1 MHLDK
6 FNRTLIRIKPEK
18 NINCLPIYIK
28 DLSLILDERKIL
40 SSLNL
45 SINSDDVTVI
55 MGPNG
60 AGKSI
65 FLKILNGI
73 LTPTSGCIT
82 WNNKKQF
89 SDTLNT
95 QAFVFQK
102 PILLRRSVIAN
113 LDYMDSVLGN
123 KKRISKDR
131 LLKIVQLQKQKN
143 QPARMLSLGE
153 QQRLSLIRSLML
165 RPNLL
170 LLDEPTANLDPASTK
185 IIEDI
190 ILNLKMMGIKII
202 FVTHN
207 ILQAKRIADDIIF
220 LNEGKM
226 VEHLNKQEFFSNS
239 KSIEVQNMESR
250 LTGGDL
256 HLNQK
261 VDNETENDLMSL
273 LADDRQNPEESYED
287 FNDKQIKK
295 DFINKAIDTL
305 SEREKTIIRLRK
317 FREKSITLDELGQ
330 KLKISKERVRQ
341 IETKAL
347 EKLKTTI
354 VEISQQNKEFFI

>member
-89 SDTLNT
+89 SDTINT

-113 LDYMDSVLGN
+113 LDYMDSVLGY
-123 KKRISKDR
+123 KKKISKDR
-131 LLKIVQLQKQKN
+131 LLEIVQLKKQKN

-207 ILQAKRIADDIIF
+207 ILQAKRIADEIIF

-239 KSIEVQNMESR
+239 KSIEVQNY
-250 LTGGDL
+250 
-256 HLNQK
+256 LNGI
-261 VDNETENDLMSL
+261 L
-273 LADDRQNPEESYED
+273 
-287 FNDKQIKK
+287 
-295 DFINKAIDTL
+295 
-305 SEREKTIIRLRK
+305 
-317 FREKSITLDELGQ
+317 
-330 KLKISKERVRQ
+330 
-341 IETKAL
+341 
-347 EKLKTTI
+347 
-354 VEISQQNKEFFI
+354 

>member
-6 FNRTLIRIKPEK
+6 FNKTLIRIKPEK
-18 NINCLPIYIK
+18 NRNCLPICIK
-28 DLSLILDERKIL
+28 DLSFFLEKKKIL
-40 SSLNL
+40 SSINL

-82 WNNKKQF
+82 WNGKKQF
-89 SDTLNT
+89 SETFNM

-113 LDYMDSVLGN
+113 LDYIDGVYGYEKKIN
-123 KKRISKDR
+123 KDK
-131 LLKIVQLQKQKN
+131 LLEIVQLLEQKK

-153 QQRLSLIRSLML
+153 QQRLSLVRSLMV

-170 LLDEPTANLDPASTK
+170 LLDEPTANLDPASTQ

-190 ILNLKMMGIKII
+190 VLNLKKMGIKII

-239 KSIEVQNMESR
+239 KSIEVQNY
-250 LTGGDL
+250 
-256 HLNQK
+256 LNGI
-261 VDNETENDLMSL
+261 L
-273 LADDRQNPEESYED
+273 
-287 FNDKQIKK
+287 
-295 DFINKAIDTL
+295 
-305 SEREKTIIRLRK
+305 
-317 FREKSITLDELGQ
+317 
-330 KLKISKERVRQ
+330 
-341 IETKAL
+341 
-347 EKLKTTI
+347 
-354 VEISQQNKEFFI
+354 

>member
-18 NINCLPIYIK
+18 NINCLPICIK
-28 DLSLILDERKIL
+28 DLSLMVDKRKIL

-123 KKRISKDR
+123 KKKISKDR

-239 KSIEVQNMESR
+239 KSIEVQNY
-250 LTGGDL
+250 
-256 HLNQK
+256 LNGI
-261 VDNETENDLMSL
+261 L
-273 LADDRQNPEESYED
+273 
-287 FNDKQIKK
+287 
-295 DFINKAIDTL
+295 
-305 SEREKTIIRLRK
+305 
-317 FREKSITLDELGQ
+317 
-330 KLKISKERVRQ
+330 
-341 IETKAL
+341 
-347 EKLKTTI
+347 
-354 VEISQQNKEFFI
+354 

>member
-18 NINCLPIYIK
+18 NINCLPISIK

-89 SDTLNT
+89 SDTINT

-123 KKRISKDR
+123 KKKISKDR

-226 VEHLNKQEFFSNS
+226 VEHLDKQEFFSNS
-239 KSIEVQNMESR
+239 KSFHVQNY
-250 LTGGDL
+250 
-256 HLNQK
+256 LN
-261 VDNETENDLMSL
+261 
-273 LADDRQNPEESYED
+273 
-287 FNDKQIKK
+287 
-295 DFINKAIDTL
+295 
-305 SEREKTIIRLRK
+305 
-317 FREKSITLDELGQ
+317 G
-330 KLKISKERVRQ
+330 KL
-341 IETKAL
+341 
-347 EKLKTTI
+347 
-354 VEISQQNKEFFI
+354 

>member
-40 SSLNL
+40 SSLNF

-123 KKRISKDR
+123 KKKISKDR
-131 LLKIVQLQKQKN
+131 LLEIVQLKKQKN

-153 QQRLSLIRSLML
+153 QQRLSLVRSLML

-207 ILQAKRIADDIIF
+207 ILQAKRIADEIIF

-239 KSIEVQNMESR
+239 KSIEVQNY
-250 LTGGDL
+250 
-256 HLNQK
+256 LNGI
-261 VDNETENDLMSL
+261 L
-273 LADDRQNPEESYED
+273 
-287 FNDKQIKK
+287 
-295 DFINKAIDTL
+295 
-305 SEREKTIIRLRK
+305 
-317 FREKSITLDELGQ
+317 
-330 KLKISKERVRQ
+330 
-341 IETKAL
+341 
-347 EKLKTTI
+347 
-354 VEISQQNKEFFI
+354 

>member
-113 LDYMDSVLGN
+113 LDYMDSVLGY
-123 KKRISKDR
+123 KKKISKDR
-131 LLKIVQLQKQKN
+131 LLEIVQLQKQKN

-190 ILNLKMMGIKII
+190 VLNLKMMGIKII

-239 KSIEVQNMESR
+239 KSIEVQNY
-250 LTGGDL
+250 
-256 HLNQK
+256 LNGI
-261 VDNETENDLMSL
+261 L
-273 LADDRQNPEESYED
+273 
-287 FNDKQIKK
+287 
-295 DFINKAIDTL
+295 
-305 SEREKTIIRLRK
+305 
-317 FREKSITLDELGQ
+317 
-330 KLKISKERVRQ
+330 
-341 IETKAL
+341 
-347 EKLKTTI
+347 
-354 VEISQQNKEFFI
+354 

>member
-89 SDTLNT
+89 SDTINT

-113 LDYMDSVLGN
+113 LDYMDSVLGY
-123 KKRISKDR
+123 KKKISKDR
-131 LLKIVQLQKQKN
+131 LLEIVQLKKQKN

-190 ILNLKMMGIKII
+190 VLNLKKMGIKII

-207 ILQAKRIADDIIF
+207 ILQAKRIADEIIF

-239 KSIEVQNMESR
+239 KSIEVQNY
-250 LTGGDL
+250 
-256 HLNQK
+256 LNGI
-261 VDNETENDLMSL
+261 L
-273 LADDRQNPEESYED
+273 
-287 FNDKQIKK
+287 
-295 DFINKAIDTL
+295 
-305 SEREKTIIRLRK
+305 
-317 FREKSITLDELGQ
+317 
-330 KLKISKERVRQ
+330 
-341 IETKAL
+341 
-347 EKLKTTI
+347 
-354 VEISQQNKEFFI
+354 

>member
-113 LDYMDSVLGN
+113 LDYMDSVLGY
-123 KKRISKDR
+123 KKKISKDR
-131 LLKIVQLQKQKN
+131 LLEIVQLQKQKN

-190 ILNLKMMGIKII
+190 VLNLKKMGIKII

-220 LNEGKM
+220 LNKGKM
-226 VEHLNKQEFFSNS
+226 VEHLDKEEFFSNS
-239 KSIEVQNMESR
+239 KSIEVQNY
-250 LTGGDL
+250 
-256 HLNQK
+256 LNGI
-261 VDNETENDLMSL
+261 L
-273 LADDRQNPEESYED
+273 
-287 FNDKQIKK
+287 
-295 DFINKAIDTL
+295 
-305 SEREKTIIRLRK
+305 
-317 FREKSITLDELGQ
+317 
-330 KLKISKERVRQ
+330 
-341 IETKAL
+341 
-347 EKLKTTI
+347 
-354 VEISQQNKEFFI
+354 

>member
-207 ILQAKRIADDIIF
+207 ILQAKRIADEIIF

-239 KSIEVQNMESR
+239 KSIEVQNY
-250 LTGGDL
+250 
-256 HLNQK
+256 LNGI
-261 VDNETENDLMSL
+261 L
-273 LADDRQNPEESYED
+273 
-287 FNDKQIKK
+287 
-295 DFINKAIDTL
+295 
-305 SEREKTIIRLRK
+305 
-317 FREKSITLDELGQ
+317 
-330 KLKISKERVRQ
+330 
-341 IETKAL
+341 
-347 EKLKTTI
+347 
-354 VEISQQNKEFFI
+354 

>member
-73 LTPTSGCIT
+73 LTPTSGCII

-113 LDYMDSVLGN
+113 LDYIDGVYDT
-123 KKRISKDR
+123 KKK
-131 LLKIVQLQKQKN
+131 L
-143 QPARMLSLGE
+143 
-153 QQRLSLIRSLML
+153 
-165 RPNLL
+165 
-170 LLDEPTANLDPASTK
+170 
-185 IIEDI
+185 
-190 ILNLKMMGIKII
+190 IKI
-202 FVTHN
+202 N
-207 ILQAKRIADDIIF
+207 
-220 LNEGKM
+220 
-226 VEHLNKQEFFSNS
+226 
-239 KSIEVQNMESR
+239 
-250 LTGGDL
+250 
-256 HLNQK
+256 
-261 VDNETENDLMSL
+261 
-273 LADDRQNPEESYED
+273 Y
-287 FNDKQIKK
+287 
-295 DFINKAIDTL
+295 
-305 SEREKTIIRLRK
+305 
-317 FREKSITLDELGQ
+317 
-330 KLKISKERVRQ
+330 LK
-341 IETKAL
+341 
-347 EKLKTTI
+347 
-354 VEISQQNKEFFI
+354 

>member
-28 DLSLILDERKIL
+28 DLSLIVDERKIL

-73 LTPTSGCIT
+73 LTPSSGCVT

-123 KKRISKDR
+123 KKKISKDR
-131 LLKIVQLQKQKN
+131 LLEIVQLKKQKN

-153 QQRLSLIRSLML
+153 QQRLSLVRSLML

-239 KSIEVQNMESR
+239 KSIEVQNY
-250 LTGGDL
+250 
-256 HLNQK
+256 LNGI
-261 VDNETENDLMSL
+261 L
-273 LADDRQNPEESYED
+273 
-287 FNDKQIKK
+287 
-295 DFINKAIDTL
+295 
-305 SEREKTIIRLRK
+305 
-317 FREKSITLDELGQ
+317 
-330 KLKISKERVRQ
+330 
-341 IETKAL
+341 
-347 EKLKTTI
+347 
-354 VEISQQNKEFFI
+354 

>member
-40 SSLNL
+40 SSLNF
-45 SINSDDVTVI
+45 SINSDDITVI

-89 SDTLNT
+89 SDTINT

-113 LDYMDSVLGN
+113 LDYMDSVLGY
-123 KKRISKDR
+123 KKKISKDR
-131 LLKIVQLQKQKN
+131 LLEIVQLKKQKN

-207 ILQAKRIADDIIF
+207 ILQAKRIADEIIF

-239 KSIEVQNMESR
+239 KSIEVQNY
-250 LTGGDL
+250 
-256 HLNQK
+256 LNGI
-261 VDNETENDLMSL
+261 L
-273 LADDRQNPEESYED
+273 
-287 FNDKQIKK
+287 
-295 DFINKAIDTL
+295 
-305 SEREKTIIRLRK
+305 
-317 FREKSITLDELGQ
+317 
-330 KLKISKERVRQ
+330 
-341 IETKAL
+341 
-347 EKLKTTI
+347 
-354 VEISQQNKEFFI
+354 

>member
-18 NINCLPIYIK
+18 NINCLPICFK
-28 DLSLILDERKIL
+28 DLSLIVDERKIL

-113 LDYMDSVLGN
+113 LDYMDSVLGY
-123 KKRISKDR
+123 KKKISKDR
-131 LLKIVQLQKQKN
+131 LLEIVQLKKQKN

-207 ILQAKRIADDIIF
+207 ILQAKRIADEIIF

-239 KSIEVQNMESR
+239 KSIEVQNY
-250 LTGGDL
+250 
-256 HLNQK
+256 LNGI
-261 VDNETENDLMSL
+261 L
-273 LADDRQNPEESYED
+273 
-287 FNDKQIKK
+287 
-295 DFINKAIDTL
+295 
-305 SEREKTIIRLRK
+305 
-317 FREKSITLDELGQ
+317 
-330 KLKISKERVRQ
+330 
-341 IETKAL
+341 
-347 EKLKTTI
+347 
-354 VEISQQNKEFFI
+354 

>member
-65 FLKILNGI
+65 LLKILNGI

-239 KSIEVQNMESR
+239 KSIEVQNY
-250 LTGGDL
+250 
-256 HLNQK
+256 LNGI
-261 VDNETENDLMSL
+261 L
-273 LADDRQNPEESYED
+273 
-287 FNDKQIKK
+287 
-295 DFINKAIDTL
+295 
-305 SEREKTIIRLRK
+305 
-317 FREKSITLDELGQ
+317 
-330 KLKISKERVRQ
+330 
-341 IETKAL
+341 
-347 EKLKTTI
+347 
-354 VEISQQNKEFFI
+354 

>member
-89 SDTLNT
+89 SDTINT

-123 KKRISKDR
+123 KKKISKDR
-131 LLKIVQLQKQKN
+131 LLEIVQLKKQKN

-226 VEHLNKQEFFSNS
+226 VEHLDKQEFFSNS
-239 KSIEVQNMESR
+239 KSIQVQNY
-250 LTGGDL
+250 
-256 HLNQK
+256 LN
-261 VDNETENDLMSL
+261 
-273 LADDRQNPEESYED
+273 
-287 FNDKQIKK
+287 
-295 DFINKAIDTL
+295 
-305 SEREKTIIRLRK
+305 
-317 FREKSITLDELGQ
+317 G
-330 KLKISKERVRQ
+330 KL
-341 IETKAL
+341 
-347 EKLKTTI
+347 
-354 VEISQQNKEFFI
+354 

>member
-40 SSLNL
+40 SNLNL

-113 LDYMDSVLGN
+113 LDYMESVLGY
-123 KKRISKDR
+123 KKKISKDR
-131 LLKIVQLQKQKN
+131 LLEIVQLQKQKN

-153 QQRLSLIRSLML
+153 QQRLSLVRSLML

-220 LNEGKM
+220 LNKGKM
-226 VEHLNKQEFFSNS
+226 VEHLDKEEFFSNS
-239 KSIEVQNMESR
+239 KSIEVQNY
-250 LTGGDL
+250 
-256 HLNQK
+256 LNGI
-261 VDNETENDLMSL
+261 L
-273 LADDRQNPEESYED
+273 
-287 FNDKQIKK
+287 
-295 DFINKAIDTL
+295 
-305 SEREKTIIRLRK
+305 
-317 FREKSITLDELGQ
+317 
-330 KLKISKERVRQ
+330 
-341 IETKAL
+341 
-347 EKLKTTI
+347 
-354 VEISQQNKEFFI
+354 

>member
-45 SINSDDVTVI
+45 SINSDNVTVI

-89 SDTLNT
+89 SDTINT

-123 KKRISKDR
+123 KKKISKDR

-220 LNEGKM
+220 LNKGKM
-226 VEHLNKQEFFSNS
+226 VEHLGKKEFFSNS
-239 KSIEVQNMESR
+239 KSIEVQNY
-250 LTGGDL
+250 
-256 HLNQK
+256 LNGI
-261 VDNETENDLMSL
+261 L
-273 LADDRQNPEESYED
+273 
-287 FNDKQIKK
+287 
-295 DFINKAIDTL
+295 
-305 SEREKTIIRLRK
+305 
-317 FREKSITLDELGQ
+317 
-330 KLKISKERVRQ
+330 
-341 IETKAL
+341 
-347 EKLKTTI
+347 
-354 VEISQQNKEFFI
+354 

>member
-113 LDYMDSVLGN
+113 LDYMDSVLGY
-123 KKRISKDR
+123 KKKISKDR

-207 ILQAKRIADDIIF
+207 ILQAKRIADEIIF

-239 KSIEVQNMESR
+239 KSIEVQNY
-250 LTGGDL
+250 
-256 HLNQK
+256 LNGI
-261 VDNETENDLMSL
+261 L
-273 LADDRQNPEESYED
+273 
-287 FNDKQIKK
+287 
-295 DFINKAIDTL
+295 
-305 SEREKTIIRLRK
+305 
-317 FREKSITLDELGQ
+317 
-330 KLKISKERVRQ
+330 
-341 IETKAL
+341 
-347 EKLKTTI
+347 
-354 VEISQQNKEFFI
+354 

>member
-28 DLSLILDERKIL
+28 DLSLNLDERKIL

-113 LDYMDSVLGN
+113 LDYMGFVLGY
-123 KKRISKDR
+123 KKKISKDR
-131 LLKIVQLQKQKN
+131 LLEIVQLKKQKN

-153 QQRLSLIRSLML
+153 QQRLSLVRSLML

-239 KSIEVQNMESR
+239 KSIEVQNY
-250 LTGGDL
+250 
-256 HLNQK
+256 LNGI
-261 VDNETENDLMSL
+261 L
-273 LADDRQNPEESYED
+273 
-287 FNDKQIKK
+287 
-295 DFINKAIDTL
+295 
-305 SEREKTIIRLRK
+305 
-317 FREKSITLDELGQ
+317 
-330 KLKISKERVRQ
+330 
-341 IETKAL
+341 
-347 EKLKTTI
+347 
-354 VEISQQNKEFFI
+354 

>member
-45 SINSDDVTVI
+45 SINSDDVTVV

-123 KKRISKDR
+123 KKKISKDR
-131 LLKIVQLQKQKN
+131 LLEIVQLKKQKN

-207 ILQAKRIADDIIF
+207 IIQAKRIADDIIF

-239 KSIEVQNMESR
+239 KSIEVQNY
-250 LTGGDL
+250 
-256 HLNQK
+256 LNGI
-261 VDNETENDLMSL
+261 L
-273 LADDRQNPEESYED
+273 
-287 FNDKQIKK
+287 
-295 DFINKAIDTL
+295 
-305 SEREKTIIRLRK
+305 
-317 FREKSITLDELGQ
+317 
-330 KLKISKERVRQ
+330 
-341 IETKAL
+341 
-347 EKLKTTI
+347 
-354 VEISQQNKEFFI
+354 

>member
-123 KKRISKDR
+123 KKKISKDR
-131 LLKIVQLQKQKN
+131 LLEIVQLKKQKN

-239 KSIEVQNMESR
+239 KSIEVQNY
-250 LTGGDL
+250 
-256 HLNQK
+256 LNGI
-261 VDNETENDLMSL
+261 L
-273 LADDRQNPEESYED
+273 
-287 FNDKQIKK
+287 
-295 DFINKAIDTL
+295 
-305 SEREKTIIRLRK
+305 
-317 FREKSITLDELGQ
+317 
-330 KLKISKERVRQ
+330 
-341 IETKAL
+341 
-347 EKLKTTI
+347 
-354 VEISQQNKEFFI
+354 

>member
-6 FNRTLIRIKPEK
+6 FNKTLIRIKPEK
-18 NINCLPIYIK
+18 NINCLPICIK

-40 SSLNL
+40 SSLNF

-123 KKRISKDR
+123 KKKISKDR
-131 LLKIVQLQKQKN
+131 LLEIVQLKKQKN

-153 QQRLSLIRSLML
+153 QQRLSLVRSLML

-207 ILQAKRIADDIIF
+207 ILQAKRIADEIIF

-239 KSIEVQNMESR
+239 KSIEVQNY
-250 LTGGDL
+250 
-256 HLNQK
+256 LNGI
-261 VDNETENDLMSL
+261 L
-273 LADDRQNPEESYED
+273 
-287 FNDKQIKK
+287 
-295 DFINKAIDTL
+295 
-305 SEREKTIIRLRK
+305 
-317 FREKSITLDELGQ
+317 
-330 KLKISKERVRQ
+330 
-341 IETKAL
+341 
-347 EKLKTTI
+347 
-354 VEISQQNKEFFI
+354 

>member
-18 NINCLPIYIK
+18 TINCLPIYIK
-28 DLSLILDERKIL
+28 DLSIILDERKIL
-40 SSLNL
+40 SNLNL

-89 SDTLNT
+89 SDTINT

-123 KKRISKDR
+123 KKKISKDR
-131 LLKIVQLQKQKN
+131 FLEIVQLQKQKN

-190 ILNLKMMGIKII
+190 VLNLKMMGIKII

-207 ILQAKRIADDIIF
+207 ILQAKRIADEIIF

-239 KSIEVQNMESR
+239 KSIEVQNY
-250 LTGGDL
+250 
-256 HLNQK
+256 LNGI
-261 VDNETENDLMSL
+261 L
-273 LADDRQNPEESYED
+273 
-287 FNDKQIKK
+287 
-295 DFINKAIDTL
+295 
-305 SEREKTIIRLRK
+305 
-317 FREKSITLDELGQ
+317 
-330 KLKISKERVRQ
+330 
-341 IETKAL
+341 
-347 EKLKTTI
+347 
-354 VEISQQNKEFFI
+354 

>member
-18 NINCLPIYIK
+18 NISCLPIYIK
-28 DLSLILDERKIL
+28 DLSFILDEKKIL

-113 LDYMDSVLGN
+113 LDYMDSVLGY
-123 KKRISKDR
+123 KKKISKDR
-131 LLKIVQLQKQKN
+131 LLEIVQLKKQKS

-153 QQRLSLIRSLML
+153 QQRLSLVRSLML

-207 ILQAKRIADDIIF
+207 ILQAKRIADEIIF

-239 KSIEVQNMESR
+239 KSIEVQNY
-250 LTGGDL
+250 
-256 HLNQK
+256 LNGI
-261 VDNETENDLMSL
+261 L
-273 LADDRQNPEESYED
+273 
-287 FNDKQIKK
+287 
-295 DFINKAIDTL
+295 
-305 SEREKTIIRLRK
+305 
-317 FREKSITLDELGQ
+317 
-330 KLKISKERVRQ
+330 
-341 IETKAL
+341 
-347 EKLKTTI
+347 
-354 VEISQQNKEFFI
+354 

>member
-73 LTPTSGCIT
+73 LTPSSGCVT

-89 SDTLNT
+89 SDTINT

-113 LDYMDSVLGN
+113 LDYMDSVLGY
-123 KKRISKDR
+123 KKKISKDR
-131 LLKIVQLQKQKN
+131 LLDIVQLKKQKN

-207 ILQAKRIADDIIF
+207 ILQAKRIADEIIF

-239 KSIEVQNMESR
+239 KSIEVQNY
-250 LTGGDL
+250 
-256 HLNQK
+256 LNGI
-261 VDNETENDLMSL
+261 L
-273 LADDRQNPEESYED
+273 
-287 FNDKQIKK
+287 
-295 DFINKAIDTL
+295 
-305 SEREKTIIRLRK
+305 
-317 FREKSITLDELGQ
+317 
-330 KLKISKERVRQ
+330 
-341 IETKAL
+341 
-347 EKLKTTI
+347 
-354 VEISQQNKEFFI
+354 

>member
-6 FNRTLIRIKPEK
+6 FNRILIRIKPEK

-89 SDTLNT
+89 SDTINT

-113 LDYMDSVLGN
+113 LDYMDSVLGY
-123 KKRISKDR
+123 KKKISKDR
-131 LLKIVQLQKQKN
+131 LLEIVQLKKQKN

-207 ILQAKRIADDIIF
+207 ILQAKRIADEIIF

-239 KSIEVQNMESR
+239 KSIEVQNY
-250 LTGGDL
+250 
-256 HLNQK
+256 LNGI
-261 VDNETENDLMSL
+261 L
-273 LADDRQNPEESYED
+273 
-287 FNDKQIKK
+287 
-295 DFINKAIDTL
+295 
-305 SEREKTIIRLRK
+305 
-317 FREKSITLDELGQ
+317 
-330 KLKISKERVRQ
+330 
-341 IETKAL
+341 
-347 EKLKTTI
+347 
-354 VEISQQNKEFFI
+354 